1 MALLLELL
9 QSSYARCYEDVGTVL
24 GRPWNLESIGVNRSQ
39 LLPGWRNSLILQ
51 NKTDR
56 GRLCRLCTGSIG
68 RFEASSRLQKPTEH
82 RAVQAQQAPRTARSY
97 QFSP

>member
-24 GRPWNLESIGVNRSQ
+24 GRPWNLESIGINYCQAGGTLSF
-39 LLPGWRNSLILQ
+39 ILQ

-68 RFEASSRLQKPTEH
+68 RFEASSRLQKPAEH